1 MRDYSAAL
9 LAASLLC
16 LMAGCSPR
24 SSGLIGGV
32 HVLDEA
38 VVVEDRFYPISA
50 VLRPGAATQSAI
62 SATGW
67 LVPLVESGPWL
78 VFYESRSALRNLRAS
93 KLDAARRLPKWV
105 EDRVLSAVDVRSG
118 QRFEVAN
125 TLDNN
130 DDHILRMRVADAVLI
145 AEVAPRFHVV
155 STVSEPR
162 YFVFQLP
169 SGPWQPL
176 AARDARPVMASRRTR
191 VAFEDLRAAP
201 PPAAAPAKEN
211 QRPLRT
217 RARWLRVTSFDQLSQ
232 AGLSEGDWGSL
243 AQRKAGSVWETVYSP
258 PGGSATI
265 VALRQNDLGAA
276 ERQGLSGD
284 RRPLP

>member
-1 MRDYSAAL
+1 MKYRFAAL
-9 LAASLLC
+9 PVLSLLC
-16 LMAGCSPR
+16 FLSGCSPR
-24 SSGLIGGV
+24 SSGLVGGV
-32 HVLDEA
+32 HVLDDA
-38 VVVEDRFYPISA
+38 VVIEDRFYPLSA
-50 VLRPGAATQSAI
+50 ILRPGAAGQTAI
-62 SATGW
+62 TASGW

-78 VFYESRSALRNLRAS
+78 VFYESKNTLRNVRAS
-93 KLDAARRLPKWV
+93 RLDAARRLPKWV

-130 DDHILRMRVADAVLI
+130 DEHILRLRVADAVLI
-145 AEVAPRFHVV
+145 AEVGPRFHVV

-176 AARDARPVMASRRTR
+176 SARDARPVMAARRTR

-201 PPAAAPAKEN
+201 PPAAAPAAEN
-211 QRPLRT
+211 QRPMRT
-217 RARWLRVTSFDQLSQ
+217 RTRWLRVTSFDQLNQ

-258 PGGSATI
+258 PGSSETI